1 MFDFKKT
8 QNNIQGPDLNS
19 KFAMMDRIP
28 LNTKTDY
35 SNINR
40 GIIEKTELSSKFFS
54 KNNISFLQKKIKEG
68 VYTKSN
74 NKFIINDLPEDELLS
89 IMNDIFMYRPRN
101 YPYNIS
107 KQIEELNNFVLEK
120 SINDTYNNR
129 IGFINYKR
137 DSTLMHTP
145 ISAPLYSN
153 KTDKTLELKP
163 WF

>member
-1 MFDFKKT
+1 MFNFENR
-8 QNNIQGPDLNS
+8 QNNIQAPDLTA

-35 SNINR
+35 SNINK
-40 GIIEKTELSSKFFS
+40 GIIEKTELSSNFFS
-54 KNNISFLQKKIKEG
+54 KNNINYLQTKIKEG

-74 NKFIINDLPEDELLS
+74 NQFKINNLPQDELLS
-89 IMNDIFMYRPRN
+89 IMNNMFLYRPRN
-101 YPYNIS
+101 HPNNIS

-120 SINDTYNNR
+120 SINDVYSNN
-129 IGFINYKR
+129 IGYINYKR

-153 KTDKTLELKP
+153 KTNKTLELKS

>member
-107 KQIEELNNFVLEK
+107 KQIEELNNFVLE
-120 SINDTYNNR
+120 N
-129 IGFINYKR
+129 
-137 DSTLMHTP
+137 L
-145 ISAPLYSN
+145 
-153 KTDKTLELKP
+153 
-163 WF
+163 

>member
-28 LNTKTDY
+28 LDTKTDY

-74 NKFIINDLPEDELLS
+74 NNFIINDLPEDELLS

-120 SINDTYNNR
+120 SINDAYNNR

>member
-35 SNINR
+35 SNVNR
-40 GIIEKTELSSKFFS
+40 GIIEKTELSSEFFS
-54 KNNISFLQKKIKEG
+54 KNNIYSLQTKIKEG

-74 NKFIINDLPEDELLS
+74 NKLKINDLPENQLLS
-89 IMNDIFMYRPRN
+89 IMNNMFMYRPRN
-101 YPYNIS
+101 YPNNIS
-107 KQIEELNNFVLEK
+107 KQIEELNNYVLEK
-120 SINDTYNNR
+120 SINDAYNNS

-137 DSTLMHTP
+137 DSTQMHTP

-153 KTDKTLELKP
+153 KTNKTLELKP